1 MGARRDRR
9 PIDRRVQMKK
19 HDERTAEEIA
29 QDLENAIFAEIGA
42 DDLREIFGGG
52 ETDSITVNCW
62 C

>member
-1 MGARRDRR
+1 
-9 PIDRRVQMKK
+9 MKK